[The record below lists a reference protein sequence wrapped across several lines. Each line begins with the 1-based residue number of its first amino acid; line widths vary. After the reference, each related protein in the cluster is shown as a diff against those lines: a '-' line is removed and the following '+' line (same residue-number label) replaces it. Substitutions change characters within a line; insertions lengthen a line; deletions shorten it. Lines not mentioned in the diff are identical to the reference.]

1 MGGVMKKILNVSM
14 SLILVMELFEIS
26 NSKNSVE
33 EIKVEENVN
42 LAGLECNNKLKDPMT
57 CMACQIYFES
67 RGESEAGQLAVAQ
80 VTMKRANNNT
90 QYVCAKVFE
99 KRKKVC
105 QFSWACEDEPKI
117 MRNPAAAKK
126 AVEIAQQAFE
136 EGAGRFDH
144 FYATY
149 IPEPNWASQMHCE
162 RIGKHVFCDG
172 GKTSGYKKVPAA
184 FNLASF

>member
-1 MGGVMKKILNVSM
+1 M

-26 NSKNSVE
+26 TAKTMNEN
-33 EIKVEENVN
+33 KVEETMSLV
-42 LAGLECNNKLKDPMT
+42 GLNCDNKLTDPMS
-57 CMACQIYFES
+57 CMACQVYFEA

-99 KRKKVC
+99 KKKKVC

-117 MRNPAAAKK
+117 MREPAAVKK
-126 AVEIAQQAFE
+126 AVAVAQQAFE
-136 EGAGRFDH
+136 EGSGRFDH

-149 IPEPNWASQMHCE
+149 IPEPTWASQMHCE